1 MIDQIDKELKE
12 WVETTLQL
20 GSFFLISPNANIA
33 NITKTDT
40 GIGFYL
46 LELSDAPPL
55 RTNIRS
61 PLQFSLNY
69 LVFTWAKDPLE
80 AHKTLASLVFAA
92 MTRSNTEV
100 RLEPPSP
107 SLWTAFGIPPQPSF
121 ILRTTL
127 RMERPTTD
135 AKPVLFPLVVRDINP
150 TNLRGIV
157 LGLKDKPIVNAL
169 IELPNLGLSTKTN
182 PKGQFCFDC
191 VPNSPIIQEITV
203 NFKGKTVVKQLQSNH
218 PDDQASGSSQE
229 YVIHLE

>member
-1 MIDQIDKELKE
+1 MIDQIDNELKA

-20 GSFFLISPNANIA
+20 GSFFLIAPTANLA
-33 NITKTDT
+33 NITNADA

-46 LELSDAPPL
+46 LELSNTPPF

-107 SLWTAFGIPPQPSF
+107 GLWAAFGIPPQPCF
-121 ILRTTL
+121 MLRTTL
-127 RMERPTTD
+127 RMERPTPD
-135 AKPVLFPLVVRDINP
+135 AKPVLYPLVVRDINP

-157 LGLKDKPIVNAL
+157 FGLKGKPIVNAL

-182 PKGQFCFDC
+182 PKGQFCFDF
-191 VPNSPIIQEITV
+191 VPNTPIIQEITV
-203 NFKGKTVVKQLQSNH
+203 NFKGKTVVKQLQSSQS
-218 PDDQASGSSQE
+218 DDQASGSSQE
-229 YVIHLE
+229 YVIRLE